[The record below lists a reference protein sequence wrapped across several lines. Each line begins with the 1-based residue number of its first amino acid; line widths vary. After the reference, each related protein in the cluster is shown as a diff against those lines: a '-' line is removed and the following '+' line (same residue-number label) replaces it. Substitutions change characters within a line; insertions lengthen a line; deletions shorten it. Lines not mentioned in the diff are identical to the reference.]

1 MPARVIALG
10 QAAAGDDGV
19 ALVVLDRLRVSRVP
33 AGVELLHATEEL
45 ALVPL
50 LETVGPV
57 VIVDA
62 VVHAPPGQVLDL
74 APEALAHGCRAVSTH
89 GVGVYQAIELARALG
104 AEPRPAS
111 IRIVAVTI
119 SRPRRY
125 TRRLSPAVAAAVPVA
140 VERVL
145 AAIGSGAGR

>member
-1 MPARVIALG
+1 MRARVIALG

-19 ALVVLDRLRVSRVP
+19 ALVILKQLGERGVP
-33 AGVELLHATEEL
+33 KGVELLHAADDM

-50 LETVGPV
+50 LETPAPV

-62 VVHAPPGQVLDL
+62 VLYTPAGAVLDL
-74 APEALAHGCRAVSTH
+74 TPDALAKRDLRPISTH
-89 GVGVYQAIELARALG
+89 GIGASQALELAQVLAPLR
-104 AEPRPAS
+104 PRPA

-125 TRRLSPAVAAAVPVA
+125 RQRLSPAVAAAVPVA

-145 AAIGSGAGR
+145 ALLGG

>member
-1 MPARVIALG
+1 MHARVIALG

-19 ALVVLDRLRVSRVP
+19 ALVILERLRECGVP
-33 AGVELLHATEEL
+33 ESVELVHAADDL

-50 LETVGPV
+50 LETPVPV

-62 VVHAPPGQVLDL
+62 VLHSPRGQVLVLTPEEL
-74 APEALAHGCRAVSTH
+74 ARRGLRPISTH
-89 GVGVYQAIELARALG
+89 GVGVCHAIELARTLAPERG
-104 AEPRPAS
+104 APS

-125 TRRLSPAVAAAVPVA
+125 TQRLSPTVAAAVPVA
-140 VERVL
+140 VERL
-145 AAIGSGAGR
+145 LRLLGGCA

>member
-1 MPARVIALG
+1 MRARVIALG

-19 ALVVLDRLRVSRVP
+19 ALVILERLRERGVP
-33 AGVELLHATEEL
+33 ESVELVHATDDL

-50 LETVGPV
+50 LEPPVPV

-62 VVHAPPGQVLDL
+62 VLHSPYGQVLEL
-74 APEALAHGCRAVSTH
+74 TPQELAHHALRPISTH
-89 GVGVYQAIELARALG
+89 GVGVCQAIELARAL
-104 AEPRPAS
+104 APERSLPR

-119 SRPRRY
+119 SRPRHY
-125 TRRLSPAVAAAVPVA
+125 AQRLSRAVAAAVPVA

-145 AAIGSGAGR
+145 ALIGD